1 MAERNPGPLVIVG
14 VDGSEQAQAALAW
27 AAGYAE
33 TSGGRLCAVI
43 AWDYPVGF
51 GYLPPGPVP
60 AVDFEADAVAA
71 MESSITEVRKD
82 HQDVPIETRVVHG
95 YPSQVLLRMAEGA
108 DLLVVGSHGRGAFAE
123 ALLGSVSHRCAH
135 HAPCPV
141 VVVRDAAGAADA

>member
-51 GYLPPGPVP
+51 G
-60 AVDFEADAVAA
+60 
-71 MESSITEVRKD
+71 
-82 HQDVPIETRVVHG
+82 
-95 YPSQVLLRMAEGA
+95 
-108 DLLVVGSHGRGAFAE
+108 HGRGAFAE
-123 ALLGSVSHRCAH
+123 ALLGSVSHHCAH

-141 VVVRDAAGAADA
+141 VVVRDAAGAAAA